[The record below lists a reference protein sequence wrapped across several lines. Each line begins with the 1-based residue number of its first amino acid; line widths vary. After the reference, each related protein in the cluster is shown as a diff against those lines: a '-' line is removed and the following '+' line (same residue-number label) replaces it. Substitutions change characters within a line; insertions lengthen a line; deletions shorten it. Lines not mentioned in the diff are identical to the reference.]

1 MTEQRLP
8 SGQVVYDPRG
18 DVTVTPMAL
27 APRRTSL
34 NGLRIGF
41 LDNSKWNGSKLLR
54 AISALLKEQQGIASV
69 TFYKKKSFSRIATE
83 ELIGQIACRN
93 DAVIT
98 AIGD

>member
-18 DVTVTPMAL
+18 NVTVTPMAL

-41 LDNSKWNGSKLLR
+41 LDNSKWNASKLLR
-54 AISALLKEQQGIASV
+54 HIANQLETTVSV
-69 TFYKKKSFSRIATE
+69 GQIQFFTKQSFSKPAESVLIDTIAESTD
-83 ELIGQIACRN
+83 IA
-93 DAVIT
+93 IT